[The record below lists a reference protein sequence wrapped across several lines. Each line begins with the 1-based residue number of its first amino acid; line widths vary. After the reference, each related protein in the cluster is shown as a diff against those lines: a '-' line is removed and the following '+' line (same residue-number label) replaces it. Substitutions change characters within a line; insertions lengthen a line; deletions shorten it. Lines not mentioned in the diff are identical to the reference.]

1 MTGLSCAVLLLSSPA
16 KNVDDLLYSPTHLRW
31 TSRGVDLLSVLTNF
45 DASRHASS
53 PPSPMVHLVQVV
65 EVAQT
70 QRVSETTNKICLT
83 RCVCPYQTLQECS
96 TAFFYC
102 LSVTVLSALCC
113 SCRRHI
119 ALPVHNALGFASAL
133 ETYAVRTGADFR
145 PMTSVANSCTSQL
158 L

>member
-1 MTGLSCAVLLLSSPA
+1 MSGLSCAVLLLSSPA

-70 QRVSETTNKICLT
+70 QRVSETTNKICLA

-102 LSVTVLSALCC
+102 LPVTVLSTCVAVVVDTLLCQFTMPQGLLRLLKLTPC
-113 SCRRHI
+113 G
-119 ALPVHNALGFASAL
+119 LVQTSA
-133 ETYAVRTGADFR
+133 
-145 PMTSVANSCTSQL
+145 Q
-158 L
+158 